1 MSSLCP
7 RQKVR
12 LLPARRRLLIFALWA
27 FAAMP
32 SLLVADSTLRG
43 LVEDPSGSVVAGA
56 LVRARSAVTGVATES
71 RTNDAGEYAIKG
83 LPEGGYR
90 IEVSE
95 TAFQRFR
102 SDVILLGAD
111 ETKTVSPRLQLKALE
126 QQLVVT
132 TSRRE
137 EELLASPNP
146 TFLIDREA
154 IEDTATQTLEQLLVE
169 QAGSGV
175 YVSRG
180 FGLGFPSIN
189 GIGGNRVLVLV
200 DGQRQI
206 GTDNGT
212 RDGIDLDQFTT
223 ANVDRVEVSKGAAS
237 PLYGSDAMGGV
248 IQIITRQPDEPF
260 YFELDNN
267 YGSFGE
273 ANVNST
279 MGFRK
284 DNLGATVSGL
294 YQEYD
299 GYDLDETNPGTSGL
313 SGGENA
319 FIDRQLSPSVFYDFA
334 DTVKFRVNSNYYR
347 RNTNFVA
354 PDGTDQLD
362 SIQERWSVGPRLEFT
377 VGPTTLIT
385 VRGDYSTARRFDA
398 QRIETLQQFEALGSS
413 QTTSINTLQYGFDAR
428 RKELTRPGLG
438 SEQDITIPLGEQGQR
453 TVTVRSG
460 WVQDEIRLLNNRLT
474 LSGGFRYENN
484 SQFGSNLSPKAGAV
498 LRLSDQHRLRFSYGE
513 GFRAPD
519 VSELYSEFANSGFF
533 AFVGNPKLT
542 PEESRS
548 YSAGWTFLHPR
559 VRYSLDLFYN
569 RFKNGIGF
577 AQVDVNDPFDPFFEQ
592 FIDGLGGAPLY
603 TNGNLGDYD
612 ARGVNSG
619 LDLLLPFGFRT
630 TLNYTLLDRVTV
642 SDTASDGNRMTG
654 LGNVRN
660 SAFFKIARS
669 DEFRVGLR
677 SWSLMSNLR
686 ATIRGREALANTASF
701 DEPVDSSRLGQTEFV
716 PAYQSWDLTVALE
729 TALSER
735 TRLRPYFAINN
746 IGNFIPRG
754 LEYGDGAAVMN
765 AADDPNSVLFREP
778 GRTFKGGVRFRF

>member
-1 MSSLCP
+1 MSSLCS
-7 RQKVR
+7 RHGTR
-12 LLPARRRLLIFALWA
+12 LRRARAPLFIFALCA
-27 FAAMP
+27 VFAMP
-32 SLLVADSTLRG
+32 SLILADSAFRG
-43 LVEDPSGSVVAGA
+43 RVEDPSGSIVAGA
-56 LVRARSAVTGVATES
+56 LVRARSAVTGIASES
-71 RTNDAGEYAIKG
+71 RTNEKGEYAIEG
-83 LPEGGYR
+83 LPQGGYR
-90 IEVSE
+90 IEVAQ
-95 TAFQRFR
+95 TAFDPFR
-102 SDVILLGAD
+102 SDVVVVGAD
-111 ETKTVSPRLQLKALE
+111 ETRTVSPRLHLRGFE
-126 QQLVVT
+126 QQTVVT
-132 TSRRE
+132 ASRRE
-137 EELLASPNP
+137 EELLAVPNP
-146 TFLIDREA
+146 TVLVDRQA
-154 IEDTATQTLEQLLVE
+154 IEDTAAQTMERVLVE

-189 GIGGNRVLVLV
+189 GVGGNRVLVLV

-223 ANVDRVEVSKGAAS
+223 ANVERVEVSKGAAS

-248 IQIITRQPDEPF
+248 IQIITRQPEEPF
-260 YFELDNN
+260 FFELDNN

-273 ANVNST
+273 ANANST

-284 DNLGATVSGL
+284 DRLGATVSGL
-294 YQEYD
+294 YQNFD

-319 FIDRQLSPSVFYDFA
+319 FIDRQLSPSIFYDFA
-334 DTVKFRVNSNYYR
+334 DNVKFRVNSNYYR

-354 PDGTDQLD
+354 ANGADQLD

-377 VGPTTLIT
+377 AGSTTLIT
-385 VRGDYSTARRFDA
+385 VRGDYSAARRFDP
-398 QRIETLQQFEALGSS
+398 QRVEMLQQFEALGST
-413 QTTSINTLQYGFDAR
+413 QTSAINMLQYGFDAR
-428 RKELTRPGLG
+428 GKELTRPGLG
-438 SEQDITIPLGEQGQR
+438 SEQDIRVPLGEQGRRDVQ
-453 TVTVRSG
+453 VRSG

-474 LSGGFRYENN
+474 LSGGFRFENN
-484 SQFGSNLSPKAGAV
+484 SQFGSNLSPQAGAV
-498 LRLSDQHRLRFSYGE
+498 LRLSQQHRLRFSYGE

-519 VSELYSEFANSGFF
+519 VSELYSQFSNSGFF
-533 AFVGNPKLT
+533 AFVGNPMLT

-592 FIDGLGGAPLY
+592 FIDGLGGASLY

-619 LDLLLPFGFRT
+619 LDALLPLGFRT
-630 TLNYTLLDRVTV
+630 TFNYTLLDRVTV

-660 SAFFKIARS
+660 SAFFKIA
-669 DEFRVGLR
+669 
-677 SWSLMSNLR
+677 
-686 ATIRGREALANTASF
+686 
-701 DEPVDSSRLGQTEFV
+701 
-716 PAYQSWDLTVALE
+716 
-729 TALSER
+729 
-735 TRLRPYFAINN
+735 
-746 IGNFIPRG
+746 
-754 LEYGDGAAVMN
+754 
-765 AADDPNSVLFREP
+765 
-778 GRTFKGGVRFRF
+778 